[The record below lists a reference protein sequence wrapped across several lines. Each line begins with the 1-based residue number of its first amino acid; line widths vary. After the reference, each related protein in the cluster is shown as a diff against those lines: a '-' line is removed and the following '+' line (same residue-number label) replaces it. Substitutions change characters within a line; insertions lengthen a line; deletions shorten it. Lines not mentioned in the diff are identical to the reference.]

1 MNEKEFEKQQ
11 LEQLISDLK
20 DIDKYT
26 SFKNGAFIYDLGKYQ
41 GSLLINHINN
51 LQSKIDKANELIKRK
66 LSTETY
72 QHLKKLYDDI
82 DSTEEIW
89 EDYEFEDLLD
99 ILKEAENVE
108 NN

>member
-1 MNEKEFEKQQ
+1 MDENNIVSIDVLIDRIKIRGYIDCNEDGYYDEYEYDNI
-11 LEQLISDLK
+11 LYYLK
-20 DIDKYT
+20 KY
-26 SFKNGAFIYDLGKYQ
+26 K
-41 GSLLINHINN
+41 N

-89 EDYEFEDLLD
+89 EDYEFEDLRD
-99 ILKEAENVE
+99 ILKEDK
-108 NN
+108 

>member
-11 LEQLISDLK
+11 LGQLLNDLK

-51 LQSKIDKANELIKRK
+51 LQSKIDKAIEYIINHSEEYKPHFRKIELDTVQCNELLNI
-66 LSTETY
+66 L
-72 QHLKKLYDDI
+72 L
-82 DSTEEIW
+82 EEN
-89 EDYEFEDLLD
+89 
-99 ILKEAENVE
+99 K
-108 NN
+108 

>member
-1 MNEKEFEKQQ
+1 MNDKITTDI
-11 LEQLISDLK
+11 ISTTGINITK
-20 DIDKYT
+20 YDILPAKVFINGVEVTDTESWNKAISTFNELQDK
-26 SFKNGAFIYDLGKYQ
+26 
-41 GSLLINHINN
+41 INN

-99 ILKEAENVE
+99 ILKED
-108 NN
+108 